1 MIIVPLRALTRA
13 VTFLLLLVLA
23 AAGLAAAV
31 FSTMGDNDT
40 FSLPRLARHLHLPEL
55 RGVVGDYLGALE
67 ASGHTAWISV
77 AAGAGAVLLG
87 LALLAGALAP
97 RRERLVVLDE
107 DSDGARLAVGRR
119 PLSQIAAVLAD
130 QQRGVTQTK
139 ARVRPRRLGRRGL
152 LHVSV
157 FHPRNQVSEQ
167 VAARVSEAVGQLGEA
182 FGLKTSVRA
191 RRGERGRA
199 RVQ

>member
-1 MIIVPLRALTRA
+1 MIVVPLRALTRA
-13 VTFLLLLVLA
+13 VTFVLLLVLA

-31 FSTMGDNDT
+31 FSTMGNDDAL
-40 FSLPRLARHLHLPEL
+40 SLPRLARYLHLPEL
-55 RGVVGDYLGALE
+55 RGVVGDYLGDLE
-67 ASGHTAWISV
+67 ASGPTAWIS
-77 AAGAGAVLLG
+77 AGAGAAAVLLG
-87 LALLAGALAP
+87 IALLAGALAP

-107 DSDGARLAVGRR
+107 DPDGARLAAGRR
-119 PLSQIAAVLAD
+119 PLSQVAAVLAD

-139 ARVRPRRLGRRGL
+139 ARVRPTRLGRRGRL
-152 LHVSV
+152 RVSV

-167 VAARVSEAVGQLGEA
+167 VARRVSDALGQLGEA

-191 RRGERGRA
+191 RRGKRGQA